1 MNYGTVSYPKPNYY
15 SSLAMINPKI
25 LVTGATGRTG
35 GAVVTELLAKGWPVR
50 ALVRVRDGRSDLL
63 QRRGAEVVVAD
74 IFDPG
79 QLMEAMRGVQRA
91 YYCPPYHP
99 FVIQSASAFAA
110 AACEAGLEQ
119 IVGLSQ
125 WLAGPNHP
133 ALMSRH
139 HWLIDRMFGALPSIA
154 HTAVIPGFF
163 ADSPYLD
170 MMPFAAHLGVLPL
183 PGASESRNAPP
194 SVDDIARVAVAALLD
209 PARHAGKSYRPTGP
223 KLLTVTEMAMII
235 GHVVGHKVRHVR
247 TPLWMFYKGAKALG
261 VQPFLLSGLRYWVKD
276 NDRGAF
282 AIGAPNDTVRE
293 LTGKEA
299 EDFETIARR
308 HAALPASRQSFA
320 ARLAAF
326 ARFMALPML
335 PGFDP
340 VAYDRAQNQPV
351 PPAPHLALDDADWT
365 ASHGGEAAVMVGGT
379 LTESDR
385 VNEAGAGRLAMA
397 NSRQPIAD

>member
-1 MNYGTVSYPKPNYY
+1 
-15 SSLAMINPKI
+15 MINPKI
-25 LVTGATGRTG
+25 LVTGATGKTG
-35 GAVVTELLAKGWPVR
+35 GAVVAQLLAKGWPVR
-50 ALVRVRDGRSDLL
+50 AMVRGRDARSDLL

-79 QLMEAMRGVQRA
+79 QLMDAMRGVQRA

-110 AACEAGLEQ
+110 AARETSIEQ

-133 ALMSRH
+133 ALLSRQL
-139 HWLIDRMFGALPSIA
+139 WLIDRMFAALPGIA
-154 HTAVIPGFF
+154 YTNVNPGFF

-183 PGASESRNAPP
+183 PGSGESRNAPP

-209 PARHAGKSYRPTGP
+209 PARHAGKAYRPTGP
-223 KLLTVTEMAMII
+223 ALLTVTEMAAII
-235 GHVVGHKVRHVR
+235 GRVVGHKVRHVR

-261 VQPFLLSGLRYWVKD
+261 LQPVLLSGLRYWLED

-282 AIGAPNDTVRE
+282 AVGAPNDTVRE
-293 LTGKEA
+293 LTGKDA

-308 HAALPASRQSFA
+308 HAALPQSRQTFRTRLTVFASF
-320 ARLAAF
+320 LAV
-326 ARFMALPML
+326 PIL

-340 VAYDRAQNQPV
+340 VAYDRAQEQPV
-351 PPAPHLALDDADWT
+351 PPTPRLALADADWT
-365 ASHGGEAAVMVGGT
+365 ASHR
-379 LTESDR
+379 TESSLIVDSALTKA
-385 VNEAGAGRLAMA
+385 VA
-397 NSRQPIAD
+397 

>member
-1 MNYGTVSYPKPNYY
+1 
-15 SSLAMINPKI
+15 MINPKI

-35 GAVVTELLAKGWPVR
+35 GAVVTHLLAKGYPVR
-50 ALVRVRDGRSDLL
+50 AAVRVRDARSDLL

-99 FVIQSASAFAA
+99 FVVQSASAFTAA
-110 AACEAGLEQ
+110 ARETGLEQ

-133 ALMSRH
+133 ALLSRQL
-139 HWLIDRMFGALPSIA
+139 WLIDQMFAALPSIA
-154 HTAVIPGFF
+154 HTVVNPGFF
-163 ADSPYLD
+163 ADSPYME

-183 PGASESRNAPP
+183 PVAGDSHNAPP

-209 PARHAGKSYRPTGP
+209 PARHSGKSYRPTGP
-223 KLLTVTEMAMII
+223 KLLSVTEMTEVI

-247 TPLWMFYKGAKALG
+247 TPLWMFYKAAKAQGLE
-261 VQPFLLSGLRYWVKD
+261 PILLSGLRHYFQD
-276 NDRGAF
+276 HDRCAF
-282 AIGAPNDTVRE
+282 AVGAPNDTIRE
-293 LTGKEA
+293 LTGKGA

-308 HAALPASRQSFA
+308 YAALTESRQSFG
-320 ARLAAF
+320 ARLVAF
-326 ARFMALPML
+326 ARFMAVPIL

-340 VAYDRAQNQPV
+340 VAYDRAQEQPV
-351 PPAPHLALDDADWT
+351 PSTPHLALDDAGWT
-365 ASHGGEAAVMVGGT
+365 ASHGTDGSLPVDSTLKEA
-379 LTESDR
+379 
-385 VNEAGAGRLAMA
+385 LA
-397 NSRQPIAD
+397 